1 MSDLLVVSPK
11 ITKYIRFYKF
21 PLLQCSRNFI
31 PTSCSVSFQPVPVQ
45 VHALYI
51 PTCRFL
57 HCYSNRR
64 LVGCSLKF
72 SFFFNNH
79 VRPHK
84 QYLRLNLIVHLSSI
98 NLRNLHAITYRSCRL
113 LYCRLK
119 LHSAQC
125 FPWHRFLPS
134 LSGGRSSLLVH
145 VALSSVIF
153 SLAQTPF
160 LSLAECRS

>member
-1 MSDLLVVSPK
+1 MTCWLFFK
-11 ITKYIRFYKF
+11 IY
-21 PLLQCSRNFI
+21 L
-31 PTSCSVSFQPVPVQ
+31 
-45 VHALYI
+45 
-51 PTCRFL
+51 
-57 HCYSNRR
+57 
-64 LVGCSLKF
+64 
-72 SFFFNNH
+72 FFNNH

-153 SLAQTPF
+153 SWHRPLSSHLQNAGVKWILPF
-160 LSLAECRS
+160 KKSTQLS